1 MRRAGGLGDTRF
13 NSPEDDAAASLI
25 AAASGRGGGPMQPE
39 ERKTAPRHGS
49 HGVLRAR
56 MGHALRHAM
65 SVPGYGYCMHCMGEP
80 M

>member
-1 MRRAGGLGDTRF
+1 
-13 NSPEDDAAASLI
+13 
-25 AAASGRGGGPMQPE
+25 MQPE